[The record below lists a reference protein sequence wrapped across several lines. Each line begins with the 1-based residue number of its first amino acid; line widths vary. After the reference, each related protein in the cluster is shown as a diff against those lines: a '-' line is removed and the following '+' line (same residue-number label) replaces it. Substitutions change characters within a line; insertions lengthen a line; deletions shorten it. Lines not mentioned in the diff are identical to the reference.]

1 MELDNYLRKFKLLYC
16 IFNHNQN
23 ENLLDLLY
31 FTFDFSNKNI
41 WFILAYSI
49 LTDFSGKILNLILL
63 NWKKYLIE
71 IIILERY
78 RLLIIDGAQ
87 SLLMKWQKAPRE
99 VVPPIEIRALWN
111 QNLIRKICG
120 NTASEDKPNSLYKN
134 QEKI

>member
-1 MELDNYLRKFKLLYC
+1 MELDNYLRKFKLLCC

-49 LTDFSGKILNLILL
+49 LTDFSGKVLNQILL
-63 NWKKYLIE
+63 NWKEYLIE

-87 SLLMKWQKAPRE
+87 SLLMK
-99 VVPPIEIRALWN
+99 
-111 QNLIRKICG
+111 
-120 NTASEDKPNSLYKN
+120 
-134 QEKI
+134 